1 MSNYKIVVS
10 SRVDHQLLT
19 HFEFITRVSI
29 PAARRFRDEYARI
42 LDDLEENPLQF
53 PLDADPNLPEDI
65 YHKAIFAKWYKALF
79 MIDANSRIVYLDAV
93 VDCRQGADAFAK

>member
-42 LDDLEENPLQF
+42 LDDLEESLYSF
-53 PLDADPNLPEDI
+53 LWMLI
-65 YHKAIFAKWYKALF
+65 RI
-79 MIDANSRIVYLDAV
+79 SRKTSIT
-93 VDCRQGADAFAK
+93 RPFSRNGTKHSS

>member
-1 MSNYKIVVS
+1 MPNYKIDVS

-19 HFEFITRVSI
+19 HFEIITRVSI

-53 PLDADPNLPEDI
+53 PTDPDPNLPEDI

-93 VDCRQGADAFAK
+93 VDCRQSSDAYEK

>member
-53 PLDADPNLPEDI
+53 PLDADPNLPEGI
-65 YHKAIFAKWYKALF
+65 YHNAIFAKWYKALF